1 MSQLALI
8 PFFGLMG
15 VLAALSACFSA
26 AEAAFF
32 LLRRQDIEKLW
43 RRGWTGRL
51 AFELIQ
57 KGELL
62 LTAVLFS
69 NLVVNVAYFAI
80 SSSVVLQWQRE
91 GASQKAGVFATASVL
106 ALIFFSEMLP
116 KSIAALM
123 PLRLAEFLAAP
134 VFVLV
139 RITGPILPPLQH
151 IAVGVRRIFWPNFR
165 PEPYL
170 RVRELELA
178 VRVSQEATAVL
189 EEEQGVL
196 ENLVQ
201 LSELRAEEVMQPR
214 TEVRGFHPPVQPE
227 TLRDALAWGTY
238 LVVVDDEDESFSG
251 VISPTTVIAALRR
264 GHQPGKASAEGPPA
278 GSNNGPRPDLS
289 GEEDLSAFAEPVT
302 YVPWNLNAAQV
313 LQQLVEERC
322 SVAAVINEFGETIG
336 IITLEDLL
344 SRVFTRETSRSQQL
358 FGRRSIQAI
367 APGVWQV
374 TGLTSVHRL
383 CRYFGL
389 ERPDETAHTVA
400 GIFQHQLGRLPR
412 AGDTC
417 RWGPFELRAIQVGR
431 RGVVL
436 AELRT
441 LDSAKESTL

>member
-1 MSQLALI
+1 MI

-32 LLRRQDIEKLW
+32 LLRRQDLERLSH
-43 RRGWTGRL
+43 RGWAGRL
-51 AFELIQ
+51 ALELIQ

-62 LTAVLFS
+62 LTAILFS

-80 SSSVVLQWQRE
+80 SSSIVLQWQRA
-91 GASQKAGVFATASVL
+91 GATQKTGIFATASVL
-106 ALIFFSEMLP
+106 ILIFFSEMLP
-116 KSIAALM
+116 KSLAALM
-123 PLRLAEFLAAP
+123 PLRFAEFLAAP
-134 VFVLV
+134 LFVLI
-139 RITGPILPPLQH
+139 RIAGPILPLLQH
-151 IAVGVRRIFWPNFR
+151 VAIAIRRIFWPNFR

-178 VRVSQEATAVL
+178 VRVSQEAIAVL

-214 TEVRGFHPPVQPE
+214 TEVRGFHPPIRLE
-227 TLRDALAWGTY
+227 TLREALAVGTY
-238 LVVVDDEDESFSG
+238 LVVVDEDDESFSG
-251 VISPTTVIAALRR
+251 VIFPATVVAAL
-264 GHQPGKASAEGPPA
+264 QNDSFLGKAFSGDTPPEPDAHLQPDFSAQ
-278 GSNNGPRPDLS
+278 
-289 GEEDLSAFAEPVT
+289 EDLSALAEPVS

-336 IITLEDLL
+336 LITLEDLL
-344 SRVFTRETSRSQQL
+344 ARVFTREMSRSQQL
-358 FGRRSIQAI
+358 FGRRSIQPI

-383 CRYFGL
+383 CHYFGL
-389 ERPDETAHTVA
+389 ERPDESAHTVA

-441 LDSAKESTL
+441 LDSAKEAAG